1 MSESY
6 NKNLANSIK
15 VVLAEIGEKTK
26 TNPIKFI
33 KIIKKLEKE
42 KLIKFN

>member
-15 VVLAEIGEKTK
+15 VVLAEIGENSERKGLLKTPR
-26 TNPIKFI
+26 TCS
-33 KIIKKLEKE
+33 
-42 KLIKFN
+42 